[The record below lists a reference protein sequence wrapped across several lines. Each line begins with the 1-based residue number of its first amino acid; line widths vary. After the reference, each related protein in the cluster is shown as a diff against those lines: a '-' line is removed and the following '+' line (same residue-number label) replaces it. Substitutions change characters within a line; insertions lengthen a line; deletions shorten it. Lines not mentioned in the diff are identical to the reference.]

1 MVSPVSFSR
10 IVIKGPNVK
19 EQWCSRD
26 LLRSN
31 ETFIGGSC
39 CSNIVPETEP
49 LWAKERL
56 RSTASVRVLEPP

>member
-1 MVSPVSFSR
+1 MISPVSFSR

-31 ETFIGGSC
+31 ETFIGGLC

-56 RSTASVRVLEPP
+56 